1 MSAKLSERYRGAA
14 LITGASAGLGEA
26 FARRCASEGMD
37 LVLVARRVD
46 RLEALAREL
55 EQAYGIRAHVVP
67 QDLQEPDCHTKLE
80 AACDKLGVQ
89 VGMLI
94 NNAGFGSH
102 DLFHK
107 TDLDLQLKMVDVNC
121 RAPVALTGVF
131 LPGML
136 ERGSGA
142 VIFLASTAAYQP
154 TPWFATYGA
163 TKTFDLMLGEALWAE
178 LRGTGVDALAV
189 SPGYTTTEF
198 QAVADVRALPPKAL
212 WATPEAVVNTCFN
225 ALGKKPS
232 AIDGLLNAAAA
243 FLPRINSRKTVVKL
257 AKGMLKPER

>member
-1 MSAKLSERYRGAA
+1 MSKTLSERYPGAA

-26 FARRCASEGMD
+26 FARRCAAEGMD
-37 LVLVARRVD
+37 LILVARRAE
-46 RLEALAREL
+46 RLEELAAEL
-55 EQAYGIRAHVVP
+55 QKAHGIRAHAVP
-67 QDLQEPDCHTKLE
+67 QDLQEPDCHEKLK
-80 AACDKLGVQ
+80 ASCDELGLRVS
-89 VGMLI
+89 MLI

-107 TDLDLQLKMVDVNC
+107 VDIETQLRMIDVNC

-131 LPGML
+131 LPSML
-136 ERGSGA
+136 ERGNGA
-142 VIFLASTAAYQP
+142 VVFLASTAAYQP

-178 LRGTGVDALAV
+178 TRGTGVDVIAV
-189 SPGYTTTEF
+189 SPGYTLTEF

-212 WATPEAVVNTCFN
+212 WAKPEAVVNTCFAN
-225 ALGKKPS
+225 LGKKPS
-232 AIDGLLNAAAA
+232 AIDGTLNAIAA
-243 FLPRINSRKTVVKL
+243 FLPRINSRKTVAAL